1 MSNKKLL
8 SIAIGLL
15 LVAGIAGGGGSAV
28 ESGSSNSAD
37 NAAQSEQSSQYCYS
51 SDEQDSYGSSSSAS
65 ESSSSSYSSY
75 SSSSS
80 SASSNDES
88 ENVGKNSSFKVTFFD
103 IGQGDCA
110 LVQCNGHNM
119 LIDGGPQ
126 PASSTLYSYFS
137 RKKIKKLD
145 YVIAT
150 HADTDH
156 TGGISGALQVA
167 KAKHAY
173 CSVTSSYQ
181 QTFNS
186 MKKILKSQGVSIK
199 VPACGSSFKLG
210 KAKVYVI
217 GPENITD
224 NGDNN
229 DDSIMLK
236 ITYGKTV
243 FVFTGDAN
251 YDEEKSACKYLDGC
265 DVLKVA
271 HHGSAS
277 SSSYQFLRA
286 AMPKNA
292 IISVGAGN
300 TYGHPKE
307 KALSRL
313 KDCGAK
319 IYRTDLQGD
328 IVVTS
333 NGKKVK
339 ISVSKNKNAN
349 TLQPGK

>member
-1 MSNKKLL
+1 MQRIATLVVVLL
-8 SIAIGLL
+8 VVGAIG
-15 LVAGIAGGGGSAV
+15 SFFDDDT
-28 ESGSSNSAD
+28 SSNSITSQNGDIAQYSAEESQEQD
-37 NAAQSEQSSQYCYS
+37 NTANLASEEKSSQSSSQS
-51 SDEQDSYGSSSSAS
+51 SKSNTDKKSSSN
-65 ESSSSSYSSY
+65 
-75 SSSSS
+75 
-80 SASSNDES
+80 NDS
-88 ENVGKNSSFKVTFFD
+88 TKLDKNSSFKVTFFD
-103 IGQGDCA
+103 IGQGDSA

-119 LIDGGPQ
+119 LVDGGPQ
-126 PASSTLYSYFS
+126 SASSTLYSYFT

-145 YVIAT
+145 YVVAT

-173 CSVTSSYQ
+173 CSVKSSYQ
-181 QTFNS
+181 KSFNS
-186 MKKILKSQGVSIK
+186 MKSILKSQGVSIK
-199 VPACGSSFKLG
+199 VPSYGYSFKLG
-210 KAKVYVI
+210 SAKVLVI
-217 GPENITD
+217 GPESVTD
-224 NGDNN
+224 NGNNN

-243 FVFTGDAN
+243 FVFTGDAD
-251 YDEEKSACKYLDGC
+251 YSEEKGACKYLDGC

-292 IISVGAGN
+292 IISVGKGN
-300 TYGHPKE
+300 SYGHPKE

-319 IYRTDLQGD
+319 VYRTDMQGD

-339 ISVSKNKNAN
+339 IVVSKNKNAN
-349 TLQPGK
+349 TLKAGG

>member
-15 LVAGIAGGGGSAV
+15 LVAGIAGGGGSAI
-28 ESGSSNSAD
+28 ESSSSNSD
-37 NAAQSEQSSQYCYS
+37 NAAQSEQSSQYDYS
-51 SDEQDSYGSSSSAS
+51 SDDQDSYSNSSSAS
-65 ESSSSSYSSY
+65 ESSSSS

-80 SASSNDES
+80 ESSVSSNDES
-88 ENVGKNSSFKVTFFD
+88 ENVGKNSTFKVTFFD
-103 IGQGDCA
+103 VGQGDCA

-186 MKKILKSQGVSIK
+186 MKRILKSQGVSIK

-217 GPENITD
+217 GPESVTD

-236 ITYGKTV
+236 IIYGKTV

-292 IISVGAGN
+292 IISVGSGN

-319 IYRTDLQGD
+319 VYRTDLQGD
-328 IVVTS
+328 IVATS

-349 TLQPGK
+349 TLQPGA